1 MLIHIA
7 RFVDVQT
14 RLYDLV
20 QEALAQLIRRLRYG
34 GKGDDPIWNDL
45 RTLWAEEFEPAWG
58 SDALRA
64 LGYKPLEWDEVKPE
78 VRESAER
85 IRVKLINGQAS
96 DILDYHEHP
105 NGINVIAIGGDKLSR
120 GLTLEGL
127 TVSYYLRASR
137 MYDTLMQM
145 GRWFGYRD
153 GYLDLCRLYTTE
165 ELRDWYR
172 HIASVDIE
180 LRREFETMV
189 DCRMTPTEY
198 GLRVRTHPGGLL
210 ITSLN
215 KSRYTTPLSV
225 SFSGRLVQT
234 KYVHAD
240 EKTRQEN
247 VASTVRLLRE
257 LGSGS
262 QDGSRDQVLWRFIPH
277 SWVCSF
283 LREISVPSKDVD
295 ANGGRLAEF
304 VEKQVP
310 SNALVKW
317 GVLLAGGAAKGAEPF
332 PIGRDIGPVV
342 RSPANPLEDGSI
354 PPIMA
359 LKKANILN
367 PPDQYADFRGLVLTE
382 EHFNELTRRQVFIL
396 GGGGEDLQI
405 LRKGV
410 GHDLVDVA
418 LNVTLSRHARGEIRS
433 VSGNLP
439 KVPNGSVVRDMRR
452 RTEGLLIIYPTMGG
466 VATEPKI
473 PMIGFALSFPRDDFS
488 VPVEYLVNQVYEQ
501 LHLFDDAGDGDA

>member
-7 RFVDVQT
+7 RYVDVQR
-14 RLYDLV
+14 RLNDLM
-20 QEALAQLIRRLRYG
+20 QEALGQLIRRLRYG
-34 GKGDDPIWNDL
+34 GTGDDPIWNDL
-45 RTLWAEEFEPAWG
+45 HTVWAEEFEPVWKSG
-58 SDALRA
+58 EIRG
-64 LGYKPLEWDEVKPE
+64 LGYEPLEWDQVKTE

-85 IRVKLINGQAS
+85 IRLKLINGQAS

-180 LRREFETMV
+180 LRREFQTMV
-189 DCRMTPTEY
+189 DCSMTPTDY

-234 KYVHAD
+234 KYLNSDV
-240 EKTRQEN
+240 KMRQQN
-247 VASTVRLLRE
+247 VATAVRLLRE
-257 LGSGS
+257 LGSGA
-262 QDGSRDQVLWRFIPH
+262 QDESRDQVLWRSVPYT
-277 SWVCSF
+277 WVCSF

-295 ANGGRLAEF
+295 ANGARLAEF
-304 VEKQVP
+304 IEKQVP
-310 SNALVKW
+310 SKALATW
-317 GVLLAGGAAKGAEPF
+317 SVLLAGGAAKGAEPF
-332 PIGRDIGPVV
+332 PIGRGIGPVV
-342 RSPANPLEDGSI
+342 RSAANLSDDGSI

-367 PPDQYADFRGLVLTE
+367 PPDQYADFRGVVLTE
-382 EHFNELTRRQVFIL
+382 EHFNELARRQVFVL
-396 GGGGEDLQI
+396 GGGGEDLRI
-405 LRKGV
+405 LREGV
-410 GHDLVDVA
+410 GQDLIRVA

-433 VSGNLP
+433 AGGSVP
-439 KVPNGSVVRDMRR
+439 KTPNGSVVRDMRR
-452 RTEGLLIIYPTMGG
+452 SAEGLLIIYPTMGG
-466 VATEPKI
+466 AKVEPKTA
-473 PMIGFALSFPRDDFS
+473 MIGFALSFPRNDFS
-488 VPVEYLVNQVYEQ
+488 IPVEYLVNQVYEQ
-501 LHLFDDAGDGDA
+501 LHLFDDAADADV